1 MTRASFPSLFGKG
14 YLDAVELRGLSKL
27 ANKVDFRAGKTI
39 FSEGDRANTVFGLSN
54 GLVRLYKSLPD
65 GRRQVLAFAL
75 PGDLLGMPLRERH
88 TCSADAIGEIAAC
101 RFSRAEFANFAEI
114 SPSML
119 RLLNDFAT
127 RELEM
132 AQELLLLVCQ
142 ASAEERVTT
151 FLVNWRNRLASLGTP
166 SPVLALP
173 MRRQDIADFLGLKLE
188 TVSRTFAKLQK
199 KKVIR
204 VVPKGVILMRST
216 SEMMVRATDWKW
228 SPLDTTPPRT
238 IRARTRR

>member
-88 TCSADAIGEIAAC
+88 SCSADAIGEIAAC
-101 RFSRAEFANFAEI
+101 RFSRAEFAGFAQI

-132 AQELLLLVCQ
+132 AQELLLLFVRRRRKKGLRHFWSTGVTGLQ
-142 ASAEERVTT
+142 ASAHHHQFWRCRCGGRTLPT
-151 FLVNWRNRLASLGTP
+151 FSVSN
-166 SPVLALP
+166 
-173 MRRQDIADFLGLKLE
+173 LK
-188 TVSRTFAKLQK
+188 R
-199 KKVIR
+199 
-204 VVPKGVILMRST
+204 
-216 SEMMVRATDWKW
+216 
-228 SPLDTTPPRT
+228 
-238 IRARTRR
+238 